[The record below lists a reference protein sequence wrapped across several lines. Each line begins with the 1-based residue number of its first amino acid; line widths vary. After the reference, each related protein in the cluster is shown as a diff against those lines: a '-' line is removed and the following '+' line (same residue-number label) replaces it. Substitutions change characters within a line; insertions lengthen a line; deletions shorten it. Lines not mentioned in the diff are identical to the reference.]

1 MLLRL
6 KSELGCHQL
15 SANDISCLTVSLGEI
30 SWFERLPGK
39 SSSLFLVDLN
49 DVVLFHLQGLGS
61 LVVVDTTSVEE
72 ETEGGYGYA
81 NSFTEKEL
89 KIRLI
94 IKEGGNVG
102 F

>member
-1 MLLRL
+1 MLVCPSVRL
-6 KSELGCHQL
+6 QP
-15 SANDISCLTVSLGEI
+15 A
-30 SWFERLPGK
+30 RL
-39 SSSLFLVDLN
+39 LLVHFN
-49 DVVLFHLQGLGS
+49 YIVLFHLEGLGGFI
-61 LVVVDTTSVEE
+61 VVDTTSVEE